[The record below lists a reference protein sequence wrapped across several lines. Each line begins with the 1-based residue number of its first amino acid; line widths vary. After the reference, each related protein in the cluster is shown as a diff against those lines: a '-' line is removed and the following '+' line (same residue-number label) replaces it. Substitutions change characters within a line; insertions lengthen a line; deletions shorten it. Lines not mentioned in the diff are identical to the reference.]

1 MTFPPLIATKFH
13 IPPART
19 DFVARPRLRAIL
31 EAGAC
36 GALTLVSAPP
46 GFGKSSLVS
55 EWVNDLN
62 LDAANES
69 KIENHKSKIQNP
81 IAWLSLD
88 ESDNQP
94 VIFWRYFVAAL
105 QRLHAELG
113 ETAQTMLTAPQ
124 PPELETILATLINDL
139 AAMDE
144 PLTLVIDDYHLI
156 QSPDIHNSLNFF
168 LDHQPANFHLMLLTR
183 EDPPL
188 NLARRRARR
197 QMTEIR
203 ATDLRFDNEESAAFL
218 HATMGLTLT
227 PRQVAA
233 LERRTE
239 GWIVGLQMAALSMRG
254 RDPQAFFDSFT
265 GDDRYIADYLIEEVL
280 DHQPQPVRDFLLRTS
295 ILERLSAPLCEAIL
309 GKTSVELA
317 ELERANLFLIP
328 LDNARVW
335 YRYHHLFAE
344 LLRQCLREAASAEE
358 ISGLYRAASGWCE
371 ANGDIHAA
379 IRYARHIPDEERV
392 AYLLQTFAGLFF
404 ARNELVQL
412 TDFAH
417 ALPASLLEN
426 NPRRCMAIAWA
437 MIGTRQNAG
446 PWLAYIERYF
456 GMSAEAAL
464 TDDSLDDTRRAALL
478 EVLVVRQQAV
488 FDDPAIRSRERLL
501 AMQTRLAK
509 LPDDAPCLFNT
520 VGLLR
525 PVIEFGLGFDAI
537 YAGDVQLAA
546 RHLEEAII
554 RSRLS
559 GNQHLLQLSAAML
572 ASVQR
577 AQGRFWA
584 AHHTHM
590 QALSESS
597 QSASPYAAQ
606 AHAGLG
612 EIYYEWGDIEKA
624 ELHFQAGLP
633 MARAWNQW
641 DALFTIVTGL
651 ARIAKRRGDTQT
663 ALSLLD
669 DFHPGNDNLLTQTE
683 ALRHVW
689 TGDSAS
695 SLTWLGSHNLTA
707 SSTPTPFN
715 ESLLLDVTRMFIA
728 TNRMDDAL
736 TLAKKILDSAKAGG
750 RNHYVIQ
757 ADILLSKIFA
767 AQGRTSKALTHLTEA
782 LQIAEPENYLNVFVD
797 EGDTVRALL
806 MKMTGNPSA
815 TRVLAGFASGAE
827 SLEKQN
833 QSSVPA
839 LSRVEGGHEALS
851 EREREVLLLIAQGC
865 SNQEI
870 ASRLFISITTVK
882 THVGNIFNK
891 LGVTSR
897 TQAIARA
904 ESLGVLPRR

>member
-1 MTFPPLIATKFH
+1 MTSPPLIATKFH

-19 DFVARPRLRAIL
+19 DFIARPRLRAIL
-31 EAGAC
+31 EAGSR

-46 GFGKSSLVS
+46 GFGKSSLVADWIHS
-55 EWVNDLN
+55 CDELR
-62 LDAANES
+62 
-69 KIENHKSKIQNP
+69 P
-81 IAWLSLD
+81 AWLSLD
-88 ESDNQP
+88 ESDNQS
-94 VIFWRYFVAAL
+94 VIFWRYSVAAL
-105 QRLHAELG
+105 QGRESEIG
-113 ETAQTMLTAPQ
+113 ETVLAMLSAPQ
-124 PPELETILATLINDL
+124 PPDLETILATLINEL
-139 AAMDE
+139 AAMDK
-144 PLTLVIDDYHLI
+144 PLSLVIDDYHLI

-203 ATDLRFDNEESAAFL
+203 ATDLRFDNDEAAQFL
-218 HATMGLTLT
+218 NQTMGLSLSAEDIRTLE
-227 PRQVAA
+227 A
-233 LERRTE
+233 RTE

-280 DHQPQPVRDFLLRTS
+280 NHQPQAVRDFLLRTS
-295 ILERLSAPLCEAIL
+295 ILEKLSAPLCEAML
-309 GKTSVELA
+309 GKTSVELS

-358 ISGLYRAASGWCE
+358 VLGLYRSASEWCE

-379 IRYARHIPDEERV
+379 IRYARHVPDEERV
-392 AYLLQTFAGLFF
+392 AYLLQTYAVLFF
-404 ARNELVQL
+404 AQNELVQL
-412 TDFAH
+412 TDFAR

-426 NPRRCMAIAWA
+426 YPQRCMAIAWA
-437 MIGTRQNAG
+437 MIGTRQFAG

-464 TDDSLDDTRRAALL
+464 TDDTLDDTRRAALL
-478 EVLVVRQQAV
+478 EVLIARQQSV
-488 FDDPAIRSRERLL
+488 FDDPAVRSRERLL
-501 AMQTRLAK
+501 ALQTRLAE
-509 LPDDAPCLFNT
+509 LPDDVPCLFNT

-525 PVIEFGLGFDAI
+525 PVIEYGLGFDAT

-577 AQGRFWA
+577 AQGRMHA
-584 AHHTHM
+584 AHQTYI
-590 QALSESS
+590 QALSESL
-597 QSASPYAAQ
+597 QSVSPYAMQ

-612 EIYYEWGDIEKA
+612 EIYYEWGEIEKA
-624 ELHFQAGLP
+624 EYHFQIGLP

-651 ARIAKRRGDTQT
+651 ARIAKRRGDVRT

-669 DFHPGNDNLLTQTE
+669 DFRPQNANLLTMTQV
-683 ALRHVW
+683 LRHVW
-689 TGDSAS
+689 TGNSVS
-695 SLTWLGSHNLTA
+695 SLVWLGLYDLSA

-715 ESLLLDVTRMFIA
+715 ESLLLDVTRMFISS
-728 TNRMDDAL
+728 NRMDDAL
-736 TLAKKILDSAKAGG
+736 ALAQKILDSAKAGG

-767 AQGRTSKALTHLTEA
+767 AKGETAKALSHLAEA
-782 LQIAEPENYLNVFVD
+782 LQIAEPENYLSVFVD

-806 MKMTGNPSA
+806 MKMTGNA
-815 TRVLAGFASGAE
+815 YARRVLAGFALGSE
-827 SLEKQN
+827 SLEKQKPA
-833 QSSVPA
+833 SAPA
-839 LSRVEGGHEALS
+839 LSRVEGEFEALS
-851 EREREVLLLIAQGC
+851 EREREVLLLVAEGC
-865 SNQEI
+865 SNQDI
-870 ASRLFISITTVK
+870 ASRLVISITTVK

-891 LGVTSR
+891 LRVTSR

-904 ESLGVLPRR
+904 ETLGLLPRS